1 MLATGKLDPAFEML
15 SLVLKSFYSATL
27 MSVPAQVQQD
37 VKGWM
42 ALLLGV
48 AEVSMEVP
56 RAGFEQVQEES
67 VEAKCRKWVFQ
78 ILPGRPP
85 EGSWDIAPIGADDY
99 CNAAIGPAQCYRDAQ
114 PKSSCTVMPERLGA
128 MALAA
133 AGAYAV
139 TSGFVVSQPAAQ
151 QPSEV
156 RLRGAQAQPNSSA
169 GFSSTMLNLA
179 GAGTVAAGLAV
190 SQRKRTALRAEK
202 FAGGLVGS
210 AGGFGEYQ
218 FDPIGLAERYPTL
231 LPWFRE
237 AELKHGRVAMLA
249 FLGLIVPDA
258 FRLPIDGASDPS
270 IDVIAAHNKLIGP
283 GLGEGLM
290 WNLMVVVGAI
300 ESVRFKQIG
309 LGFENLTLE
318 NAGDLGLRALAP
330 GTEEGM
336 KLVRTQELK
345 NGRLAM
351 LAVGGCLTQAVAF
364 DVHHFPFLKC
374 PAQCY
379 RDAQPKS
386 SCTVMPERLGAMA
399 LAAAGAYAVTS
410 GFVVSQPAAQQ
421 PSEVRLRGAQAQ
433 PNSSAGFSSTMLNLA
448 GAGTVAAGLAVSQ
461 RKRTALRAEK
471 FAGGLVGSAGGF
483 GEYQFDPI
491 GLAERYPT
499 LLPWFREAE
508 LKHGRVAMLAFL
520 GLIVPD
526 AFRLP
531 IDGASDPSIDVIA
544 AHNKLIGPG
553 LGEGLM
559 WNLMVVVGAIESV
572 RFKQI
577 GLGFENLT
585 LENAGDLGLR
595 ALAPGTEEGMKLVR
609 TQELKNGRLAMLAV
623 GGCLTQAVAF
633 DVHHFPFLK

>member
-1 MLATGKLDPAFEML
+1 MT
-15 SLVLKSFYSATL
+15 
-27 MSVPAQVQQD
+27 
-37 VKGWM
+37 
-42 ALLLGV
+42 
-48 AEVSMEVP
+48 
-56 RAGFEQVQEES
+56 
-67 VEAKCRKWVFQ
+67 
-78 ILPGRPP
+78 
-85 EGSWDIAPIGADDY
+85 
-99 CNAAIGPAQCYRDAQ
+99 
-114 PKSSCTVMPERLGA
+114 ERLGA
-128 MALAA
+128 MAIAA
-133 AGAYAV
+133 AGAYAM

-156 RLRGAQAQPNSSA
+156 TSLRGAQAQQAQPSSSA
-169 GFSSTMLNLA
+169 GFSSSMLNLA
-179 GAGTVAAGLAV
+179 GAGTVVAGLAV

-364 DVHHFPFLKC
+364 DVHHFPFLK
-374 PAQCY
+374 
-379 RDAQPKS
+379 
-386 SCTVMPERLGAMA
+386 
-399 LAAAGAYAVTS
+399 
-410 GFVVSQPAAQQ
+410 
-421 PSEVRLRGAQAQ
+421 
-433 PNSSAGFSSTMLNLA
+433 
-448 GAGTVAAGLAVSQ
+448 
-461 RKRTALRAEK
+461 
-471 FAGGLVGSAGGF
+471 
-483 GEYQFDPI
+483 
-491 GLAERYPT
+491 
-499 LLPWFREAE
+499 
-508 LKHGRVAMLAFL
+508 
-520 GLIVPD
+520 
-526 AFRLP
+526 
-531 IDGASDPSIDVIA
+531 
-544 AHNKLIGPG
+544 
-553 LGEGLM
+553 
-559 WNLMVVVGAIESV
+559 
-572 RFKQI
+572 
-577 GLGFENLT
+577 
-585 LENAGDLGLR
+585 
-595 ALAPGTEEGMKLVR
+595 
-609 TQELKNGRLAMLAV
+609 
-623 GGCLTQAVAF
+623 
-633 DVHHFPFLK
+633 

>member
-1 MLATGKLDPAFEML
+1 
-15 SLVLKSFYSATL
+15 
-27 MSVPAQVQQD
+27 
-37 VKGWM
+37 
-42 ALLLGV
+42 
-48 AEVSMEVP
+48 
-56 RAGFEQVQEES
+56 
-67 VEAKCRKWVFQ
+67 
-78 ILPGRPP
+78 
-85 EGSWDIAPIGADDY
+85 
-99 CNAAIGPAQCYRDAQ
+99 
-114 PKSSCTVMPERLGA
+114 MPERLGA
-128 MALAA
+128 MAIAA

-364 DVHHFPFLKC
+364 DVHHFPFLK
-374 PAQCY
+374 
-379 RDAQPKS
+379 
-386 SCTVMPERLGAMA
+386 
-399 LAAAGAYAVTS
+399 
-410 GFVVSQPAAQQ
+410 
-421 PSEVRLRGAQAQ
+421 
-433 PNSSAGFSSTMLNLA
+433 
-448 GAGTVAAGLAVSQ
+448 
-461 RKRTALRAEK
+461 
-471 FAGGLVGSAGGF
+471 
-483 GEYQFDPI
+483 
-491 GLAERYPT
+491 
-499 LLPWFREAE
+499 
-508 LKHGRVAMLAFL
+508 
-520 GLIVPD
+520 
-526 AFRLP
+526 
-531 IDGASDPSIDVIA
+531 
-544 AHNKLIGPG
+544 
-553 LGEGLM
+553 
-559 WNLMVVVGAIESV
+559 
-572 RFKQI
+572 
-577 GLGFENLT
+577 
-585 LENAGDLGLR
+585 
-595 ALAPGTEEGMKLVR
+595 
-609 TQELKNGRLAMLAV
+609 
-623 GGCLTQAVAF
+623 
-633 DVHHFPFLK
+633 